1 MMAKAAEQR
10 KGSNRAGSAGVV
22 IEDLDLLKGYLLYV
36 NTQLARG
43 VQEIG
48 PGIDPGHFERLL
60 EAVESGDGAVQQI
73 VHELHAADDIID
85 KHDSRPDALIQILL
99 DIQDRFH
106 WLPENA
112 LRRVQQRLNVPSS
125 RIYHIATFYKAFQ
138 LVPQGKHLVQVCL
151 GTACQVKNA
160 PRLLDQVSDLLKI
173 KPGETDKD
181 HLFTLGTVFCMGC
194 CALGP
199 VLTVD
204 GVYCS
209 RPTAD
214 TLKKLFASYK

>member
-1 MMAKAAEQR
+1 MAKAVEQKKR
-10 KGSNRAGSAGVV
+10 NERAGDAGALVT
-22 IEDLDLLKGYLLYV
+22 DLELLKEYLAFV
-36 NTQLARG
+36 NDQLAG
-43 VQEIG
+43 DVNEIG
-48 PGIDPGHFERLL
+48 PGIDTGSFEQVLTAIQR
-60 EAVESGDGAVQQI
+60 GDGVQQI
-73 VHELHAADDIID
+73 VNELHATDTIIE
-85 KHDSRPDALIQILL
+85 KHGGKQSALIQILL
-99 DIQDRFH
+99 DIQDKFH

-112 LRRVQQRLNVPSS
+112 LRRVQQKLNVPSS

-181 HLFTLGTVFCMGC
+181 GLFTLGTVFCMGC

-199 VLTVD
+199 VMTVD
-204 GVYCS
+204 GVYYS

-214 TLKKLFASYK
+214 ELKKLFAGYK